1 MFHLTAFPTSP
12 LRAAALAAA
21 LLTAGGLALAQHTGH
36 AAPAVTPART
46 TAAKLPLTVLSAT
59 IVAVPPGITETSAH
73 LTLKNA
79 GSTAVVLTGASSATF
94 GHVMLMKTTRTG
106 AMTGMKTVPTLTVPA
121 RGTLTMGPGGD
132 HLMLMGIKRPLKPG
146 EKITLTLKAKDGR
159 TLNVAATVRK
169 P

>member
-1 MFHLTAFPTSP
+1 MPHLTAFLTSP
-12 LRAAALAAA
+12 LRVAALAAA
-21 LLTAGGLALAQHTGH
+21 LLAAGSLALAQHTGH
-36 AAPAVTPART
+36 AAPAVTPAR

-59 IVAVPPGITETSAH
+59 IVAVPPGITETSAY

-79 GSTAVVLTGASSATF
+79 GTTAVVLMGVSSPVF

-121 RGTLTMGPGGD
+121 RGTLTMGPVGD
-132 HLMLMGIKRPLKPG
+132 HLMLMGLKRPLKPG

-159 TLNVAATVRK
+159 MLNVAATVRK

>member
-1 MFHLTAFPTSP
+1 MPHLTVFSTLP

-36 AAPAVTPART
+36 AAPAVTP

-73 LTLKNA
+73 LTLKNS

-121 RGTLTMGPGGD
+121 RGTLTMGPAGD
-132 HLMLMGIKRPLKPG
+132 HLMLMGLKRPLKPG

-159 TLNVAATVRK
+159 TLNVTAIVRK